1 MTILIVICILAI
13 LIFAYNKLGNISHIM
28 LAARNNPDPEV
39 IRKMVLMG
47 QNIEGNDELGSY
59 TPLYFAMKYNPNPN
73 VAIML
78 INLGANINHI
88 TLECQTPLLFL
99 LEKKNSNT
107 NIIKLLCDKGAYVS
121 IPDIK
126 GKTALDYAKENN
138 YTDFIDII
146 KAKFENEQK
155 RIKIIHCKTNENDE
169 TQIEA
174 DIPILDNQVIFGIV
188 KIKLFNAI
196 NILLPF
202 YDNQISGKLIIRKDS
217 EEYSGFIYNGKVSLT
232 LPEMEEGM
240 QSLVDISIASI
251 FVFLEELGERNNE

>member
-59 TPLYFAMKYNPNPN
+59 TPLYFAIKYNPNPN
-73 VAIML
+73 VAVML
-78 INLGANINHI
+78 INLGADINHI

-99 LEKKNSNT
+99 LEKKNSNK

-121 IPDIK
+121 IPDIT

-202 YDNQISGKLIIRKDS
+202 YDNQISGKLVVSKDT
-217 EEYSGFIYNGKVSLT
+217 EEYSSLIYNGKVILAS
-232 LPEMEEGM
+232 PDIKEGT
-240 QSLVDISIASI
+240 QNLVDIAIAAI
-251 FVFLEELGERNNE
+251 FTFLDELGGEK

>member
-13 LIFAYNKLGNISHIM
+13 LIIAYNKLGNISHIM

-47 QNIEGNDELGSY
+47 QNIEGTDKLGSY

-99 LEKKNSNT
+99 LEKKDSNT

-126 GKTALDYAKENN
+126 GKTALDYAKENDYN
-138 YTDFIDII
+138 DFIDIL
-146 KAKFENEQK
+146 KSKFEDEQK

-202 YDNQISGKLIIRKDS
+202 YDNQISGKLVISKDT
-217 EEYSGFIYNGKVSLT
+217 EEYSSLIYNGKVILAS
-232 LPEMEEGM
+232 PDIKEGT
-240 QSLVDISIASI
+240 QNLVNIAIAAI
-251 FVFLEELGERNNE
+251 FTFLDELGGEK